1 VYTRYADDLAFSGGD
16 GFLRGSTRFA
26 AHVGAVVLEQGL
38 AVNFRKTRV
47 MRQGVRQH
55 LAGLVVNERVNVP
68 RAEFDRLKAI
78 LTNCIRNGPEA
89 ENREGRPEFRA
100 HLAGRVACVASV
112 NAERGARLR
121 MLLERIVWE

>member
-1 VYTRYADDLAFSGGD
+1 
-16 GFLRGSTRFA
+16 
-26 AHVGAVVLEQGL
+26 
-38 AVNFRKTRV
+38 
-47 MRQGVRQH
+47 
-55 LAGLVVNERVNVP
+55 VNVP

-100 HLAGRVACVASV
+100 HLAGRVAFVASV